1 MKRPQPIRS
10 LAREVRTLTENIS
23 EETLD
28 EVVAAVLRRVG
39 KIDRSYDIPYIAGY
53 SRDGST
59 VFIDRHMPRSFVY
72 RGRRVLTDRFLVTH
86 EIVEKALLDQL
97 SLHYL
102 HAHQIALRIEQA
114 AVRAAGIPWRTTT
127 ASPKPMKRR
136 SVTSAS
142 HGSRATL
149 TLRPTVM
156 RTMSPSCRRSS
167 QRAKSS
173 PCPQLA
179 RGASAG

>member
-1 MKRPQPIRS
+1 MKRPQPIRE
-10 LAREVRTLTENIS
+10 LGRKVRTLTENIS
-23 EETLD
+23 EEALD
-28 EVVAAVLRRVG
+28 EVVGALLRSVG

-114 AVRAAGIPWRTTT
+114 AVRAAGIPWRDYNRFTKAYEKTIGDE
-127 ASPKPMKRR
+127 R
-136 SVTSAS
+136 
-142 HGSRATL
+142 L
-149 TLRPTVM
+149 TRVPRDLDLTPYRDEEDVAELRKII
-156 RTMSPSCRRSS
+156 
-167 QRAKSS
+167 A
-173 PCPQLA
+173 A
-179 RGASAG
+179 R